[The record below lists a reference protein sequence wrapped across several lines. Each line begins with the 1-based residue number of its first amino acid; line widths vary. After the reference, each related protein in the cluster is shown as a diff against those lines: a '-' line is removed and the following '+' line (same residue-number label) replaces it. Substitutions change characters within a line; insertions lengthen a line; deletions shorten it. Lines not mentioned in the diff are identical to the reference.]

1 MRIKFLGT
9 GAAEGIPA
17 INCACF
23 HCRKAREEGGRL
35 VRERS
40 AILFSLPGYELLV
53 DTPPGIL
60 NMLAEH
66 GATRI
71 DGIFLTHEHFDHAGG
86 LEEFF
91 YWKADVD
98 LFAAKETYRALRK
111 EEWGDKL
118 GEIAFH
124 ILYRPG
130 MITRFNDFFLVPFL
144 VLHSV
149 PTYGLMLREG
159 KKKIVYTSDSALRF
173 SNHARCLMAGADLL
187 IVNTPYFINPPHE
200 AHIGV
205 PDAIELKGQV
215 GARRLIL
222 THFNHYNRP
231 HDELEEYVRQF
242 EGVEVAYDG
251 MEVEV

>member
-17 INCACF
+17 INCNCP
-23 HCRKAREEGGRL
+23 HCRRAREEGGKL

-40 AILFSLPGYELLV
+40 SVLFSPPGYELLV
-53 DTPPGIL
+53 DTPPDVL
-60 NMLAEH
+60 DLLAKSEV
-66 GATRI
+66 TRI

-86 LEEFF
+86 LEEFL
-91 YWKADVD
+91 YWKKDVD
-98 LFAAKETYRALRK
+98 LLAAKETYSALRK
-111 EEWGDKL
+111 GDWGDRL

-124 ILYRPG
+124 IPYRPG
-130 MITRFNDFFLVPFL
+130 MIIRFNDFFIVPFF
-144 VLHSV
+144 VLHGV
-149 PTYGLMLREG
+149 PTYGFMLRGGE
-159 KKKIVYTSDSALRF
+159 KKIVYTSDSAARF
-173 SNHARCLMAGADLL
+173 SSYARCLMAGADLL
-187 IVNTPYFINPPHE
+187 IVNTPYFVNPPHE

-205 PDAIELKGQV
+205 TDAIELEGQV

-222 THFNHYNRP
+222 THFNHYNKP

-242 EGVEVAYDG
+242 EGVGVAYDG

>member
-17 INCACF
+17 INCDCP
-23 HCRKAREEGGRL
+23 HCRRAREEGGKL

-40 AILFSLPGYELLV
+40 CILFSLPGYELLM

-60 NMLAEH
+60 DLLAKNEV
-66 GATRI
+66 TRI

-86 LEEFF
+86 LEEFL
-91 YWKADVD
+91 YWKKDVD
-98 LFAAKETYRALRK
+98 LFTAKETYRALRK
-111 EEWGDKL
+111 EEWGGRL
-118 GEIAFH
+118 SEIAFH

-130 MITRFNDFFLVPFL
+130 MIIRFDDFFIVPFL
-144 VLHSV
+144 VLHGV

-159 KKKIVYTSDSALRF
+159 EKKIVCTSDSALRF
-173 SNHARCLMAGADLL
+173 SNYARCLMAGADLL

-205 PDAIELKGQV
+205 PDAIKLKGGV
-215 GARRLIL
+215 GAKKLIL
-222 THFNHYNRP
+222 THFNHYNKP
-231 HDELEEYVRQF
+231 HDELEEYISQF
-242 EGVEVAYDG
+242 EGVEAAYDG